1 MLSLL
6 TDRMRVPQLAQSLD
20 QFEQVTGEVLMVAH
34 VAGRPL
40 ETGGMRLV
48 NADVM
53 IRNVGF
59 RHPVLPIPIRQI
71 QGTLKVSPS
80 EIRVESLHGLAGPA
94 QVEARGAVTLTGGQ
108 AVQVMTIEVSGEGE
122 DLTSFLHLIK
132 GEISKSKI
140 DGPVRLSVRA
150 TGDVW
155 TPRLKGT
162 LTLDGAALEIPNVF
176 SKVRGAPT
184 GFQFDARLTRDLILV
199 VQRCELVIPPVRLAG
214 TARIRLSGGMEFES
228 TISSGVVSLNRLPEG
243 VTLGPIKTGILR
255 VGLETKGNV
264 GDLASWDTTGR
275 LRFSNGTVKMDRL
288 LNPIR
293 DMSMVLHFDRQNID
307 VRHVM
312 FNIGDSDIRITG
324 SIAHWLDAPRGKL
337 VVQSSQVD
345 LQSFQTTGETKASS
359 QAVFPILTSWWA
371 GGKVDATLFIDH
383 LYYQRF
389 LLSGFSSHVSFEH
402 GVLRVDRI
410 SADTSEGHLKGRVVV
425 DQPKSGTGQ
434 VRSYFRGSGIP
445 VDRLLRFFDKEVLL
459 SGWLS
464 ASGKIQGEFERNR
477 LLPPSL
483 ASQRPIQVVIEEGRI
498 FNVPVISKLLSI
510 MNLPA
515 LLQGKID
522 LIKEGMPLDR
532 SKAVMAVENGSI
544 LIKELL
550 LDSPVL
556 KISGTGRYD
565 YVDDEFDMLLVT
577 SPLGHYAAMLKT
589 IPLFGTLFAG
599 ERQGLDTAIFEVKGH
614 AKDPDL
620 RFLPA
625 ESLTTGVKGTA
636 QLAFDLLV
644 NAILLPKEAYSMT
657 KDLFVDDEEL

>member
-1 MLSLL
+1 
-6 TDRMRVPQLAQSLD
+6 
-20 QFEQVTGEVLMVAH
+20 
-34 VAGRPL
+34 
-40 ETGGMRLV
+40 
-48 NADVM
+48 
-53 IRNVGF
+53 
-59 RHPVLPIPIRQI
+59 
-71 QGTLKVSPS
+71 
-80 EIRVESLHGLAGPA
+80 
-94 QVEARGAVTLTGGQ
+94 
-108 AVQVMTIEVSGEGE
+108 
-122 DLTSFLHLIK
+122 
-132 GEISKSKI
+132 
-140 DGPVRLSVRA
+140 
-150 TGDVW
+150 
-155 TPRLKGT
+155 
-162 LTLDGAALEIPNVF
+162 
-176 SKVRGAPT
+176 
-184 GFQFDARLTRDLILV
+184 
-199 VQRCELVIPPVRLAG
+199 
-214 TARIRLSGGMEFES
+214 
-228 TISSGVVSLNRLPEG
+228 
-243 VTLGPIKTGILR
+243 
-255 VGLETKGNV
+255 
-264 GDLASWDTTGR
+264 
-275 LRFSNGTVKMDRL
+275 
-288 LNPIR
+288 
-293 DMSMVLHFDRQNID
+293 MVLHFDRQNID

-532 SKAVMAVENGSI
+532 SKAVMAVENGTSSSRSSCSI
-544 LIKELL
+544 
-550 LDSPVL
+550 VL
-556 KISGTGRYD
+556 S
-565 YVDDEFDMLLVT
+565 
-577 SPLGHYAAMLKT
+577 
-589 IPLFGTLFAG
+589 
-599 ERQGLDTAIFEVKGH
+599 
-614 AKDPDL
+614 
-620 RFLPA
+620 
-625 ESLTTGVKGTA
+625 
-636 QLAFDLLV
+636 
-644 NAILLPKEAYSMT
+644 
-657 KDLFVDDEEL
+657 